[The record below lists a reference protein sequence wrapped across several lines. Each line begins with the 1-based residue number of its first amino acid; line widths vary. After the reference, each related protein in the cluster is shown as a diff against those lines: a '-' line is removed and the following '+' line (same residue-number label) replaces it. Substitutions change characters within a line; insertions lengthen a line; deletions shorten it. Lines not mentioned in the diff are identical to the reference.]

1 MPKKV
6 LEGIKPFNEMSLK
19 SCYYN
24 QMVAAYSYF
33 GVDPKIIASNYLP
46 LYEFNDETK
55 VLSIKHMDLFSEQDL
70 IFLTGVKREYVDEV
84 EDLTQF
90 VIQNINANKP
100 VIIPVD
106 CYYLKYRND
115 MYKKYHATHFILI
128 YGYDTNRNKFYINEH
143 EFLNSIDYEKKE
155 VSCLMI
161 KKAFENFCT
170 RLKKGESDNVVVLS
184 KAGSAVLDF
193 KSFFKKAID
202 KRKKQLEISL
212 SNFIKCVDFIL
223 SCLNDFEKYK
233 NYETQILEFLGAI
246 RHPKTVQKNIY
257 EFICE
262 NQEINQKL
270 DRIVENYV
278 FTYGMVAKMRYLKKY
293 NQNSIEKL
301 ILRFNELK
309 RLESRLF
316 NLLTGEIYG

>member
-6 LEGIKPFNEMSLK
+6 LEGTKPFNEMSLK

-84 EDLTQF
+84 EDFTQF
-90 VIQNINANKP
+90 IIQNINANKP

-106 CYYLKYRND
+106 CYYLKYRED
-115 MYKKYHATHFILI
+115 MYKKRHCTHFVLV
-128 YGYDTNRNKFYINEH
+128 YGYDTNKKKFYINEH
-143 EFLNSIDYEKKE
+143 YYANSYEYMERVVSFSVLNRSYCNFNKILKKE
-155 VSCLMI
+155 HEI
-161 KKAFENFCT
+161 T
-170 RLKKGESDNVVVLS
+170 VVLS
-184 KAGSAVLDF
+184 KAGSAVLNF
-193 KSFFKKAID
+193 KDSLEKNLRE
-202 KRKKQLEISL
+202 RKNQFEISL

-223 SCLNDFEKYK
+223 NCLKDFEKYK
-233 NYETQILEFLGAI
+233 NYETQILEFLGDI
-246 RHPKTVQKNIY
+246 RHPKITQKNIY
-257 EFICE
+257 EFIYE
-262 NQEINQKL
+262 NQEINQTI